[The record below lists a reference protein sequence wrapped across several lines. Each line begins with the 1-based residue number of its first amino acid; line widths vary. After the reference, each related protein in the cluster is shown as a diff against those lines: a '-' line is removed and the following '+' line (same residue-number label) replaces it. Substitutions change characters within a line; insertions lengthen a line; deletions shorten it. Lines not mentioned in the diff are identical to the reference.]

1 MKKNKFLIIPFLL
14 LFIDAATASINTIH
28 QTTRMQSS
36 AGVGVGAVLL
46 DEATL
51 LNPAPMAFYQIGA
64 IYYQQEKLSGVD
76 DQTQQKST
84 LMIAS
89 DSKGPVGGSVSYI
102 DNELGKNLNV
112 SLATPVAEKSA
123 LGITYRNH
131 RPFNGEEKTTFDL
144 GISHAI
150 TEFFT
155 FGAVLKNPQR
165 VDGHDTRLVV
175 GSQFVYEEF
184 ISLMVDFGTDWKNEI
199 AEDLQYG
206 GAIQFKTFSDIYLRM
221 GTSRD
226 KKLNTGQSGVGVSW
240 VSPKIIVSL
249 SASNIEDMN
258 KNEKSKNSSFAVSYK
273 F

>member
-1 MKKNKFLIIPFLL
+1 MKKNKIIILILGSLL
-14 LFIDAATASINTIH
+14 TKVSIASVSRIH

-64 IYYQQEKLSGVD
+64 IYYQQEKISDNENQNENKG
-76 DQTQQKST
+76 T

-102 DNELGKNLNV
+102 DDNTGKNLNV

-123 LGITYRNH
+123 LGVTYRNH
-131 RPFNGEEKTTFDL
+131 RPTNGEEKTTFDI
-144 GISHAI
+144 GVSHAI
-150 TEFFT
+150 AEFFT

-165 VDGHDTRLVV
+165 VKDIDTRLIM
-175 GSQFVYEEF
+175 GTQFVYEEF
-184 ISLMVDFGTDWKNEI
+184 ISLMLDFGTDWKDDI
-199 AEDLQYG
+199 AKDLVYG
-206 GAIQFKTFSDIYLRM
+206 GAVQFKTFSDIYLRL

-226 KKLNTGQSGVGVSW
+226 KKLNVAQSGIGLSW

-249 SASNIEDMN
+249 SATNIEDT
-258 KNEKSKNSSFAVSYK
+258 KNDENSKNSSFAVSYK